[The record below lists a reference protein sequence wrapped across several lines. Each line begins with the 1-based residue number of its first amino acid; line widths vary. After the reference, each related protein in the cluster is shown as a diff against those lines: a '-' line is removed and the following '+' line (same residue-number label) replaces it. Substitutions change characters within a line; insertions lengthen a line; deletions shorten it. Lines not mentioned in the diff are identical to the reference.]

1 MLNSISQRGQLLATG
16 VATAA
21 LCAAGL
27 SMTAQAHAAARPPAP
42 AVASITQNPPPIL
55 AAVLKPS
62 TTHHQTTKVYVVKPG
77 DSLSAIAA
85 RVFHKSSMWPRFYA
99 TNHKVIGPYPDI
111 IFPGQR
117 LSERLARHGMT
128 GRVVPIPV
136 QAPSAVLPIAAQ
148 AGDNRL
154 QPRNRLPPSHNRL
167 QPSAPLAAAPSA
179 PVSTAPGGSF
189 GACVRSRESG
199 GNYQVMNS
207 SGHYGAYQFSA
218 STWAAYGG
226 SPGSFGNAS
235 PAEQDQVFANAVA
248 QGGQSN
254 WAPYDGC
261 G

>member
-1 MLNSISQRGQLLATG
+1 MRNSISQRGQSLATG

-27 SMTAQAHAAARPPAP
+27 STTAQAHAAVRPPVP
-42 AVASITQNPPPIL
+42 AVASIIENSPPIL
-55 AAVLKPS
+55 PAVLRPAI
-62 TTHHQTTKVYVVKPG
+62 THRQTTKVYVVKPG

-85 RVFHKSSMWPRFYA
+85 KIFHNVSVWPRFYA
-99 TNHKVIGPYPDI
+99 TNHKVIGPYPSVI
-111 IFPGQR
+111 VPGQR
-117 LSERLARHGMT
+117 LRERLAPHGMT

-136 QAPSAVLPIAAQ
+136 QASSAVLPIPTQQAAP
-148 AGDNRL
+148 AAT
-154 QPRNRLPPSHNRL
+154 QPLV
-167 QPSAPLAAAPSA
+167 AAPSA
-179 PVSTAPGGSF
+179 AVPATASASGGSF

-199 GNYQVMNS
+199 GNYQATNS
-207 SGHYGAYQFSA
+207 SGYYGAYQFSA

-226 SPGSFGNAS
+226 SQGSFGNAS

>member
-1 MLNSISQRGQLLATG
+1 MTNCISQRGQWLATG

-21 LCAAGL
+21 LFAAGL
-27 SMTAQAHAAARPPAP
+27 STTAQAHAAVRPPVP
-42 AVASITQNPPPIL
+42 VVPSITENAPPIL
-55 AAVLKPS
+55 SAVLKPS

-85 RVFHKSSMWPRFYA
+85 KVFHNVSVWPRFYA
-99 TNHKVIGPYPDI
+99 ANHKVIGSYPDI
-111 IFPGQR
+111 IVPGQR
-117 LSERLARHGMT
+117 LRERLAHHGMT

-136 QAPSAVLPIAAQ
+136 QIHVQAPSAVLPVPAQQAPAASQ
-148 AGDNRL
+148 
-154 QPRNRLPPSHNRL
+154 
-167 QPSAPLAAAPSA
+167 PLAAAPSA
-179 PVSTAPGGSF
+179 LAPAAPAPVTASGGSF

-199 GNYQVMNS
+199 GNYQVTNS

-254 WAPYDGC
+254 WTPYDGC